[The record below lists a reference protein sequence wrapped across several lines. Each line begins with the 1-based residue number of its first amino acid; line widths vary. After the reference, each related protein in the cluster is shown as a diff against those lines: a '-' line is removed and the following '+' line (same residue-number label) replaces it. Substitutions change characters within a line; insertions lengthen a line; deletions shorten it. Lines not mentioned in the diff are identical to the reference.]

1 MANLNSSTI
10 GKGIEMLK
18 RRFFLN
24 KMVLFLSTLSAI
36 LGLIFLFWILITLTI
51 KGITS
56 LNLHLFTS
64 DLVDNGLRNLL
75 IGQFILAGIATLIG
89 VPVGVLAGI
98 YLQEYSYNSRLAEII
113 RNLSDIMMSAPSIVI
128 GVFVYSIL
136 VIPVGHTNGWAG
148 IVALAVMMLP
158 IVVRTTDDMLSLVPK
173 ELREAGVALGVP
185 KYRVIFDIVI
195 RAAKVGI
202 TTGILLAFARIVGET
217 APLLFTSGNNEFF
230 TLDLNHQFPSLT
242 VAIYNLATMPN
253 PQLVKIAWAGAFVL
267 VVVVLIINL
276 IGRYLVKDK
285 K

>member
-24 KMVLFLSTLSAI
+24 KIVLFLSTLSAI